1 MSEGRNRFRNHVRAA
16 REWLGQAETSL
27 DKEEDIRGD
36 LNVMLAQA
44 ELQRAKETK
53 ELTRAQRWLHRLV
66 PIAAA
71 FLLVAGCLAFLR
83 WEQPQSTAP
92 APAAMPAAAP
102 AELTPAAVPSAV
114 AAAARA
120 EAAAR
125 PASVAAEPVEV
136 PLPAAGTPAVQT
148 PAAPVVTEKTGEQQ
162 VYMPS
167 ENLQKLMCSA
177 GKSLRAQ

>member
-1 MSEGRNRFRNHVRAA
+1 MRAA

-27 DKEEDIRGD
+27 DKKEDIRGD

-66 PIAAA
+66 PAAAA

-92 APAAMPAAAP
+92 TPAAMPAAAP

-120 EAAAR
+120 EAAVR

-136 PLPAAGTPAVQT
+136 P
-148 PAAPVVTEKTGEQQ
+148 
-162 VYMPS
+162 
-167 ENLQKLMCSA
+167 
-177 GKSLRAQ
+177 

>member
-27 DKEEDIRGD
+27 DKKEDIRGD

-66 PIAAA
+66 PAAAA

-102 AELTPAAVPSAV
+102 AELTPAAVPSA
-114 AAAARA
+114 AAARA

-136 PLPAAGTPAVQT
+136 PLPAAGTPTVQT